1 MDYKEGTEENDTSK
15 SQLNILL
22 ELNEI
27 CLSRNFDVWLRGG
40 WAIDFLLGKI
50 TRSHS
55 DIDLVTWIQ
64 YREHLEQALVHDGF
78 QIKPVSEFQTDFLK
92 NDVDVSFVF
101 VRYSDNGDIV
111 ANGFPDWVWRK
122 DALPLELYNLQGI
135 SINVLNPYQLLEEKK
150 VHEQGTGRTLRPKD
164 LKSMEMIQQIIDA
177 KG

>member
-1 MDYKEGTEENDTSK
+1 MDYKNDTEENDTSK
-15 SQLNILL
+15 SQLNILR

-27 CLSRNFDVWLRGG
+27 CLSLNFDLWLRGG

-64 YREHLEQALVHDGF
+64 YREHLEQALVNDGF

-92 NDVDVSFVF
+92 NNVDVSFVF

-111 ANGFPDWVWRK
+111 ANGFPDWVWRN
-122 DALPLELYNLQGI
+122 DALPMEPYNLQGI

-164 LKSMEMIQQIIDA
+164 LKSMEIIQQIIDA
-177 KG
+177 KS